1 MGCPVWKLGQLVFV
15 RYRRVAQG
23 STSPEAPPP
32 RPPSRSAA
40 RVRTPT
46 RSACTSWVTATTT
59 PPLAASPSPTPQ
71 PRNQPIPPRRRRPR
85 QEQDPTGLFSWPDVG
100 SAIGG
105 ARGWPRCCNSCGRSL
120 RRDGRIRRRGRWR
133 GNGRPVGVAPVQG
146 WEPWSREE
154 TATLPRT
161 LSLAASSADSSAE
174 RKSDQQGER
183 LCLTR
188 ARRMRSL
195 GSAACSSH

>member
-1 MGCPVWKLGQLVFV
+1 MPGLEAWATRLRPV
-15 RYRRVAQG
+15 
-23 STSPEAPPP
+23 SP
-32 RPPSRSAA
+32 RCTRIHQSRS
-40 RVRTPT
+40 
-46 RSACTSWVTATTT
+46 TTT
-59 PPLAASPSPTPQ
+59 ETPQ
-71 PRNQPIPPRRRRPR
+71 PYRCAGAYADPIGLYKLGHRYYDPTLGRFTQPDPSATKPTPYLYADGDPVNNS
-85 QEQDPTGLFSWPDVG
+85 DPTGLFSWPDVG

-120 RRDGRIRRRGRWR
+120 RRDGRNRRRGRRR

-146 WEPWSREE
+146 WEPWSREK

-161 LSLAASSADSSAE
+161 LSLAASSADSSAD